1 MSHTSNPQD
10 WQELG
15 DEESQE
21 TYHHPHGGEEHHH
34 HYEGQP
40 CEGEEDVA
48 PQQPDGQWA
57 ELGDEEPQEH
67 HHEHHL
73 HGGHPRES
81 QDDEEGVAP
90 MPAQQADQWAE
101 LGDEEPQE
109 QPHHHGEHAHAPV
122 ETAYEAE
129 PQQHTRSMP
138 PPQAA
143 RQHLG
148 AIVKPKTRNVKAVSR
163 WEPVEHQPREESDDE
178 FEMSTCM
185 APVYEGEGDAGNED
199 ASVFKNGEPDCKGE
213 IMSCFDEPNLLYR
226 IIDPNE
232 KTWAFYNDSLNYE
245 MHVQFTFGKHSKL
258 QPLENTVMNQNDE
271 GQYVTEVVVYPTET
285 EMFVKGSVNGFTSK
299 LRAVPLSD
307 EYHNARRGITEEQVA
322 SETAAIQRLTDSDNA
337 EDVLQACMENGIAF
351 VDPEFPPCQ
360 ASLDA
365 GATKPFKPLAWAR
378 PQSCV
383 PEEMAAQVRLF
394 RTSVQPGCVDAGDLG
409 DSWVMCAVAAVSEDP
424 ARLMGMFRHPEGKAA
439 AQREHAVGAYRVTFN
454 KNGWWRSV
462 LVDSYLPV
470 SAGKLKYAKSAVDP
484 AEMWPAILEKAYA
497 KLHGSYAKICS
508 GDPLHA
514 LQDMTGFSTTRF
526 DDALVDES
534 SKTKAELFDDL
545 ARGIAAGYTVIC
557 NTPGKGPNDKNRE
570 LTEELAKVGLVTGHA
585 YTILDAKHI
594 EKENLRLVK
603 VRNAWGRGLEWNGD
617 WSDDDSK
624 WEEYPDVADAC
635 AFQKAA
641 DGTFWMSWEAAQKY
655 FNGGGVCFS
664 HQPAYDYRM
673 NSVFT
678 NGVPS
683 AVLEIEVSS
692 PTWFTF
698 VISQDDK
705 RCRDTAAEYQP
716 VMISIAEPVEGGM
729 YKVVLNTSADGVH
742 PTPDKWT
749 FLQARDISLIR
760 KLDVGKY
767 IVVPRNMPSDADPVP
782 YVLGMITNKEVGG
795 GDVSVKFKRLDASNR
810 VFENFPKFEPELK
823 EVEQPVQFQRRAPGE
838 GFPLTQM
845 GEELA

>member
-1 MSHTSNPQD
+1 MSNNSNQGE

-15 DEESQE
+15 DEQPQE
-21 TYHHPHGGEEHHH
+21 QHHH
-34 HYEGQP
+34 HGEAPYEGEQ
-40 CEGEEDVA
+40 EAAAA
-48 PQQPDGQWA
+48 PQT
-57 ELGDEEPQEH
+57 
-67 HHEHHL
+67 
-73 HGGHPRES
+73 
-81 QDDEEGVAP
+81 
-90 MPAQQADQWAE
+90 DQWAE
-101 LGDEEPQE
+101 LGDEEAQE
-109 QPHHHGEHAHAPV
+109 QPQHNGEHALAYAPAV
-122 ETAYEAE
+122 MMYKEDQ
-129 PQQHTRSMP
+129 PVQPLRSMP
-138 PPQAA
+138 PPQTAL
-143 RQHLG
+143 QPTV
-148 AIVKPKTRNVKAVSR
+148 AIVKPKSRNVKGVAR
-163 WEPVEHQPREESDDE
+163 WEPVEHQAREGSDDE
-178 FEMSTCM
+178 FELSTCM
-185 APVYEGEGDAGNED
+185 APVYEGEGEAGNEE
-199 ASVFKNGEPDCKGE
+199 ASVFKNGEPDCQGE

-226 IIDPNE
+226 IIDPKE
-232 KTWAFYNDSLNYE
+232 KTWAFYNDSLDYE

-258 QPLENTVMNQNDE
+258 QPLENTTMEQNDE

-285 EMFVKGSVNGFTSK
+285 EMFVQGSVNGFTSK

-307 EYHNARRGITEEQVA
+307 EYHNSRRGITEEQVS
-322 SETAAIQRLTDSDNA
+322 SETAAIQQVTDSNNA
-337 EDVLQACMENGIAF
+337 EDVLQACIENGIPF

-360 ASLDA
+360 ASLEA

-378 PQSCV
+378 PQLCV

-394 RTSVQPGCVDAGDLG
+394 RSNVQPGCVDAGDLG
-409 DSWVMCAVAAVSEDP
+409 DSWVMCSVAAVSEDP

-484 AEMWPAILEKAYA
+484 AEIWPAILEKAYA

-514 LQDMTGFSTTRF
+514 LQDMTGFSTSRF
-526 DDALVDES
+526 DEALVDES
-534 SKTKAELFDDL
+534 NKSKVELFDDL
-545 ARGIAAGYTVIC
+545 VRGIAAGYTVIC
-557 NTPGKGPNDKNRE
+557 NTPGSDPRSKDGKNAP
-570 LTEELAKVGLVTGHA
+570 LTAEYAEVGLVTGHA
-585 YTILDAKHI
+585 YTIIDAKYF
-594 EKENLRLVK
+594 ENMNLRIVK

-617 WSDDDSK
+617 WNDNDSK
-624 WEEYPDVADAC
+624 WEEYPEVADAC
-635 AFQKAA
+635 NFQKAA
-641 DGTFWMSWEAAQKY
+641 DGTFWMPWEAAQKY

-705 RCRDTAAEYQP
+705 RCQENATEYQP
-716 VMISIAEPVEGGM
+716 VMISVAEPVDGGM
-729 YKVVLNTSADGVH
+729 FKVVLNSSADGVH

-749 FLQARDISLIR
+749 FLQARDISLIH
-760 KLDVGKY
+760 KLEAGRY
-767 IVVPRNMPSDADPVP
+767 IIIPRVMPSDSEPVP
-782 YVLGMITNKEVGG
+782 YVLGMITNKEVGSG
-795 GDVSVKFKRLDASNR
+795 EVSVKFKRLDASNR

-823 EVEQPVQFQRRAPGE
+823 EVEQPVQFQKRAPGE

>member
-1 MSHTSNPQD
+1 MSNNSNQGE

-15 DEESQE
+15 DEQPQE
-21 TYHHPHGGEEHHH
+21 QHHH
-34 HYEGQP
+34 HGEAPYEGEQ
-40 CEGEEDVA
+40 EAAAA
-48 PQQPDGQWA
+48 PQT
-57 ELGDEEPQEH
+57 
-67 HHEHHL
+67 
-73 HGGHPRES
+73 
-81 QDDEEGVAP
+81 
-90 MPAQQADQWAE
+90 DQWAE
-101 LGDEEPQE
+101 LGDEEAQE
-109 QPHHHGEHAHAPV
+109 QPQHNGEHALAYAPAV
-122 ETAYEAE
+122 MMYKEDQ
-129 PQQHTRSMP
+129 PVQLLRSMP
-138 PPQAA
+138 PPQTAL
-143 RQHLG
+143 QPTV
-148 AIVKPKTRNVKAVSR
+148 AIVKPKSRNVKGVAR
-163 WEPVEHQPREESDDE
+163 WEPVEHQAREGSDDE
-178 FEMSTCM
+178 FELSTCM
-185 APVYEGEGDAGNED
+185 APVYEGEGEAGNEE
-199 ASVFKNGEPDCKGE
+199 ASVFKNGEPDCQGE

-226 IIDPNE
+226 IIDPKE
-232 KTWAFYNDSLNYE
+232 KTWAFYNDSLDYE

-258 QPLENTVMNQNDE
+258 QPLENTTMEQNDE

-285 EMFVKGSVNGFTSK
+285 EMFVQGSVNGFTSK

-307 EYHNARRGITEEQVA
+307 EYHNSRRGITEEQVS
-322 SETAAIQRLTDSDNA
+322 SETAAIQQVTDSNNA
-337 EDVLQACMENGIAF
+337 EDVLQACIENGIPF

-360 ASLDA
+360 ASLEA

-378 PQSCV
+378 PQLCV

-394 RTSVQPGCVDAGDLG
+394 RSNVQPGCVDAGDLG
-409 DSWVMCAVAAVSEDP
+409 DSWVMCSVAAVSEDP

-484 AEMWPAILEKAYA
+484 AEIWPAILEKAYA

-514 LQDMTGFSTTRF
+514 LQDMTGFSTSRF
-526 DDALVDES
+526 DEALVDES
-534 SKTKAELFDDL
+534 NKSKVELFDDL
-545 ARGIAAGYTVIC
+545 VRGIAAGYTVIC
-557 NTPGKGPNDKNRE
+557 NTPGSDPRSKDGKNAP
-570 LTEELAKVGLVTGHA
+570 LTAEYAEVGLVTGHA
-585 YTILDAKHI
+585 YTIIDAKYF
-594 EKENLRLVK
+594 ENMNLRIVK

-617 WSDDDSK
+617 WNDNDSK
-624 WEEYPDVADAC
+624 WEEYPEVADAC
-635 AFQKAA
+635 NFQKAA
-641 DGTFWMSWEAAQKY
+641 DGTFWMPWEAAQKY

-705 RCRDTAAEYQP
+705 RCQENATEYQP
-716 VMISIAEPVEGGM
+716 VMISVAEPVDGGM
-729 YKVVLNTSADGVH
+729 FKVVLNSSADGVH

-749 FLQARDISLIR
+749 FLQARDISLIH
-760 KLDVGKY
+760 KLEAGRY
-767 IVVPRNMPSDADPVP
+767 IIIPRSMPSDSEPVP
-782 YVLGMITNKEVGG
+782 YVLGMITNKEVGS

-823 EVEQPVQFQRRAPGE
+823 EVEQPVQFQKRAPGE

>member
-1 MSHTSNPQD
+1 LEATPPPAEEHHPENEYPTTEEPEEQKEYPEEDTHDAEASAEQHAEQWN
-10 WQELG
+10 ELG
-15 DEESQE
+15 DEQPQE
-21 TYHHPHGGEEHHH
+21 QHHH
-34 HYEGQP
+34 H
-40 CEGEEDVA
+40 GEAPYGGEQEAAAA
-48 PQQPDGQWA
+48 PQT
-57 ELGDEEPQEH
+57 
-67 HHEHHL
+67 
-73 HGGHPRES
+73 
-81 QDDEEGVAP
+81 
-90 MPAQQADQWAE
+90 DQWAE
-101 LGDEEPQE
+101 LGDEEAQE
-109 QPHHHGEHAHAPV
+109 QPQHNGEHALAYAPAV
-122 ETAYEAE
+122 MMYKEDQ
-129 PQQHTRSMP
+129 PVQPLRSMP
-138 PPQAA
+138 PPQTAL
-143 RQHLG
+143 QPTV
-148 AIVKPKTRNVKAVSR
+148 AIVKPKSRNVKGVAR
-163 WEPVEHQPREESDDE
+163 WEPVEHQAREGSDDE
-178 FEMSTCM
+178 FELSTCM
-185 APVYEGEGDAGNED
+185 APVYEGEGEAGNEE
-199 ASVFKNGEPDCKGE
+199 ASVFKNGEPDCQGE

-226 IIDPNE
+226 IIDPKE
-232 KTWAFYNDSLNYE
+232 KTWAFYNDSLDYE

-258 QPLENTVMNQNDE
+258 QPLENTTMEQNDE

-285 EMFVKGSVNGFTSK
+285 EMFVQGSVNGFTSK

-307 EYHNARRGITEEQVA
+307 EYHNSRRGITEEQVS
-322 SETAAIQRLTDSDNA
+322 SETAAIQQVTDSNNA
-337 EDVLQACMENGIAF
+337 EDVLQACIENGIPF

-360 ASLDA
+360 ASLEA

-378 PQSCV
+378 PQLCV

-394 RTSVQPGCVDAGDLG
+394 RSNVQPGCVDAGDLG
-409 DSWVMCAVAAVSEDP
+409 DSWVMCSVAAVSEDP

-484 AEMWPAILEKAYA
+484 AEIWPAILEKAYA

-514 LQDMTGFSTTRF
+514 LQDMTGFSTSRF
-526 DDALVDES
+526 DEALVDES
-534 SKTKAELFDDL
+534 NKSKVELFDDL
-545 ARGIAAGYTVIC
+545 VRGIAAGYTVIC
-557 NTPGKGPNDKNRE
+557 NTPGSDPRSKDGKNAP
-570 LTEELAKVGLVTGHA
+570 LTAEYAEVGLVTGHA
-585 YTILDAKHI
+585 YTIIDAKYF
-594 EKENLRLVK
+594 ENMNLRIVK

-617 WSDDDSK
+617 WNDNDSK
-624 WEEYPDVADAC
+624 WEEYPEVADAC
-635 AFQKAA
+635 NFQKAA
-641 DGTFWMSWEAAQKY
+641 DGTFWMPWEAAQKY

-705 RCRDTAAEYQP
+705 RCQENATEYQP
-716 VMISIAEPVEGGM
+716 VMISVAEPVDGGM
-729 YKVVLNTSADGVH
+729 FKVVLNSSADGVH

-749 FLQARDISLIR
+749 FLQARDISLIH
-760 KLDVGKY
+760 KLEAGRY
-767 IVVPRNMPSDADPVP
+767 IIIPRVMPSDSEPVP
-782 YVLGMITNKEVGG
+782 YVLGMITNKEVGSG
-795 GDVSVKFKRLDASNR
+795 EVSVKFKRLDASNR

-823 EVEQPVQFQRRAPGE
+823 EVEQPVQFQKRAPGE

-845 GEELA
+845 GEELV

>member
-1 MSHTSNPQD
+1 MSNNSNQGE

-15 DEESQE
+15 DEQPQE
-21 TYHHPHGGEEHHH
+21 QHHH
-34 HYEGQP
+34 HGEAPYEGEQ
-40 CEGEEDVA
+40 EAAAA
-48 PQQPDGQWA
+48 PQT
-57 ELGDEEPQEH
+57 
-67 HHEHHL
+67 
-73 HGGHPRES
+73 
-81 QDDEEGVAP
+81 
-90 MPAQQADQWAE
+90 DQWAE
-101 LGDEEPQE
+101 LGDEEAQE
-109 QPHHHGEHAHAPV
+109 QPQHNGEHALAYAPAV
-122 ETAYEAE
+122 MMYKEDQ
-129 PQQHTRSMP
+129 PVQLLRSMP
-138 PPQAA
+138 PPQTAL
-143 RQHLG
+143 QPTV
-148 AIVKPKTRNVKAVSR
+148 AIVKPKSRNVKGVAR
-163 WEPVEHQPREESDDE
+163 WEPVEHQAREGSDDE
-178 FEMSTCM
+178 FELSTCM
-185 APVYEGEGDAGNED
+185 APVYEGEGEAGNEE
-199 ASVFKNGEPDCKGE
+199 ASVFKNGEPDCQGE

-226 IIDPNE
+226 IIDPKE

-258 QPLENTVMNQNDE
+258 QPLENTTMEQNDE

-285 EMFVKGSVNGFTSK
+285 EMFVQGSVNGFTSK

-307 EYHNARRGITEEQVA
+307 EYHNSRRGITEEQVS
-322 SETAAIQRLTDSDNA
+322 SETAAIQQVTDSNNA
-337 EDVLQACMENGIAF
+337 EDVLQACIENGIPF

-360 ASLDA
+360 ASLEA

-378 PQSCV
+378 PQLCV

-394 RTSVQPGCVDAGDLG
+394 RSNVQPGCVDAGDLG
-409 DSWVMCAVAAVSEDP
+409 DSWVMCSVAAVSEDP

-484 AEMWPAILEKAYA
+484 AEIWPAILEKAYA

-514 LQDMTGFSTTRF
+514 LQDMTGFSTSRF
-526 DDALVDES
+526 DEALVDES
-534 SKTKAELFDDL
+534 NKSKVELFDDL
-545 ARGIAAGYTVIC
+545 VRGIAAGYTVIC
-557 NTPGKGPNDKNRE
+557 NTPGSDPKSKDGKNAP
-570 LTEELAKVGLVTGHA
+570 LTAEYAEVGLVTGHA
-585 YTILDAKHI
+585 YTIIDAKYF
-594 EKENLRLVK
+594 ENMNLRIVK

-617 WSDDDSK
+617 WNDNDSK
-624 WEEYPDVADAC
+624 WEEYPEVADAC
-635 AFQKAA
+635 NFQKAA
-641 DGTFWMSWEAAQKY
+641 DGTFWMPWEAAQKY

-705 RCRDTAAEYQP
+705 RCQENATEYQP
-716 VMISIAEPVEGGM
+716 VMISVAEPVDGGM
-729 YKVVLNTSADGVH
+729 FKVVLNSSADGVH

-749 FLQARDISLIR
+749 FLQARDISLIH
-760 KLDVGKY
+760 KLEAGRY
-767 IVVPRNMPSDADPVP
+767 IIIPRVMPSDSEPVP
-782 YVLGMITNKEVGG
+782 YVLGMITNKEVGSG
-795 GDVSVKFKRLDASNR
+795 EVSVKFKRLDASNR

-823 EVEQPVQFQRRAPGE
+823 EVEQPVQFQKRAPGE